1 VPDDN
6 PVDALDI
13 EEQGQQQV
21 NDNLSEQ
28 VDANDDA
35 TENENLQHSL
45 NLKIQLMMM
54 CKKLLFMM
62 SLILGLGEILRE
74 MSLMILHQEMPEK
87 LSFYENNIHY
97 GVLFFVESSRSTNI
111 LLF

>member
-1 VPDDN
+1 VPHSH
-6 PVDALDI
+6 ALHENTVGAGI
-13 EEQGQQQV
+13 EPRWRRSHWSMSAKRV
-21 NDNLSEQ
+21 S
-28 VDANDDA
+28 AR
-35 TENENLQHSL
+35 S
-45 NLKIQLMMM
+45 LKIQLMMM

>member
-13 EEQGQQQV
+13 EDQGQQQV

-45 NLKIQLMMM
+45 NLKIQLIFFEPRRSAPFP
-54 CKKLLFMM
+54 CTARK
-62 SLILGLGEILRE
+62 
-74 MSLMILHQEMPEK
+74 
-87 LSFYENNIHY
+87 Y
-97 GVLFFVESSRSTNI
+97 GGCWDRTQVAPLTLEHVCQTS
-111 LLF
+111 